1 MSRDFGPTELR
12 VYRTVLGSL
21 GVLVF
26 AFLLLSAIE
35 FLFSLAPP
43 VSKVDVEPDIP
54 NATYDDSQPPSQS
67 SPPVQIAAA
76 ESANE
81 QARGD
86 AFDEAAGP
94 SLSSMEVSSERLKA
108 VALERAIHFDPRP
121 LELGLGGAGATLAS
135 AVSNLETF
143 QPPPEGIVVT
153 PHLASAE
160 PPSVEP
166 PKQTN
171 SRPQGLPATTRD
183 TPEPPSVDAP
193 KETNSHRQELP
204 AITRDTPEPPSV
216 DAPKETNSHPQE
228 LPATTRDT
236 PKPSV
241 GAASLSREN
250 VRQIQARLRELGFL
264 SSANT
269 GEWDASSRDALRD
282 FKLVNHLPHNDKWD
296 VRTGEKL
303 HSQTAVR
310 ADRSF
315 IGNWSTAPCRS
326 ATTKDMRL
334 SINSRRTKSSTGSVC
349 KFNDIASD
357 NGEWRVQATC
367 SQGDRHWTAN
377 GKLALTANKLVWSS
391 EQDVTSYF
399 RCN

>member
-12 VYRTVLGSL
+12 VYRMVLGSL

-54 NATYDDSQPPSQS
+54 NATYDDSQPPGQS
-67 SPPVQIAAA
+67 SPPAQIAAA

-86 AFDEAAGP
+86 AFDDAAGP
-94 SLSSMEVSSERLKA
+94 SLSSTEASSERLKA

-153 PHLASAE
+153 PHFASA
-160 PPSVEP
+160 
-166 PKQTN
+166 
-171 SRPQGLPATTRD
+171 
-183 TPEPPSVDAP
+183 EPPSVDAP
-193 KETNSHRQELP
+193 KQTNSPPQESP

-334 SINSRRTKSSTGSVC
+334 SINSRRAKSSTGSVC
-349 KFNDIASD
+349 KFNDIASG

-377 GKLALTANKLVWSS
+377 GKLALMANKLVWTS
-391 EQDVTSYF
+391 EQDVISYF

>member
-153 PHLASAE
+153 PHFASA
-160 PPSVEP
+160 
-166 PKQTN
+166 
-171 SRPQGLPATTRD
+171 
-183 TPEPPSVDAP
+183 EPPSVDAP
-193 KETNSHRQELP
+193 KQTNSPPQESP

-216 DAPKETNSHPQE
+216 DAPKETNSPQE
-228 LPATTRDT
+228 LPAITRDT
-236 PKPSV
+236 PETSA

>member
-153 PHLASAE
+153 PHFASAE
-160 PPSVEP
+160 PPSVDA

-171 SRPQGLPATTRD
+171 SPPQESPAIIRD

-193 KETNSHRQELP
+193 KETNSPQELP
-204 AITRDTPEPPSV
+204 AITRDTPETS
-216 DAPKETNSHPQE
+216 A
-228 LPATTRDT
+228 
-236 PKPSV
+236 

-326 ATTKDMRL
+326 APTKDIRM
-334 SINSRRTKSSTGSVC
+334 SINSRRAKSSTGSVC
-349 KFNDIASD
+349 KFNDIASG

>member
-12 VYRTVLGSL
+12 VYRMVLGSL

-54 NATYDDSQPPSQS
+54 NATYDDSEPPGQS
-67 SPPVQIAAA
+67 SPPAQIAAA

-94 SLSSMEVSSERLKA
+94 SLSSTEASSERLKA

-153 PHLASAE
+153 PHFASA
-160 PPSVEP
+160 
-166 PKQTN
+166 
-171 SRPQGLPATTRD
+171 
-183 TPEPPSVDAP
+183 EPPSVDAP
-193 KETNSHRQELP
+193 KQTNSPPQESP

-216 DAPKETNSHPQE
+216 DAPKETNSPQE
-228 LPATTRDT
+228 LPAITRDT
-236 PKPSV
+236 PETSA

-334 SINSRRTKSSTGSVC
+334 SINSRRAKSSTGSVC
-349 KFNDIASD
+349 KFNDIASG

-377 GKLALTANKLVWSS
+377 GKLALTANKLVWTS
-391 EQDVTSYF
+391 EQDVISYF

>member
-54 NATYDDSQPPSQS
+54 NATYDDSQPPGQS

-94 SLSSMEVSSERLKA
+94 SLSSTEASSERLKA

-153 PHLASAE
+153 PHFASA
-160 PPSVEP
+160 
-166 PKQTN
+166 
-171 SRPQGLPATTRD
+171 
-183 TPEPPSVDAP
+183 EPPSVDAP
-193 KETNSHRQELP
+193 KQTNSPPQESP

-216 DAPKETNSHPQE
+216 DAPKETNSPQE
-228 LPATTRDT
+228 LPGITRDT
-236 PKPSV
+236 PETSA

-334 SINSRRTKSSTGSVC
+334 SINSRRAKSSTGSVC
-349 KFNDIASD
+349 KFNDIASG

>member
-204 AITRDTPEPPSV
+204 AITRDTPETS
-216 DAPKETNSHPQE
+216 A
-228 LPATTRDT
+228 
-236 PKPSV
+236 

-334 SINSRRTKSSTGSVC
+334 SINSRRAKSSTGSVC
-349 KFNDIASD
+349 KFNDIASG